1 MRVILAG
8 DEEELHR
15 AAYPAFAAAGLDVE
29 AVAGTPEALTAFAAA
44 FPDAVVVADAA
55 LFGTP
60 AEARSAL
67 ATLPNPK
74 VVILPQ
80 GWEAHQGSFA
90 ALPGLLAGFFA
101 PVSWPEVVAEVRARA
116 VALVPAA
123 QGTGTGA
130 AAGPQ
135 APPPPPPPP
144 NPTAPGAGGPRPAPA
159 PAAPT
164 PARAGEPARPGRP
177 VRVGFWGS
185 RGGVGASTAALTAA
199 RMLAGRGRPVLL
211 CDATRRGDLHVMLGV
226 EPTEAPVRV
235 GGVVVRMGLPE
246 DDTPNSADIVIDGGR
261 ARRNFNAEWV
271 EVSRP
276 LSEERIRRILGLPPE
291 ERGGDGD
298 SGPRPAPTA
307 RRRTGPRLGFVRV
320 EWTE

>member
-8 DEEELHR
+8 DEGELHHS
-15 AAYPAFAAAGLDVE
+15 AYPAFAAAGLDVE

-55 LFGTP
+55 LLGTP

-74 VVILPQ
+74 AVILPQ

-135 APPPPPPPP
+135 ATPPPPPTPI
-144 NPTAPGAGGPRPAPA
+144 PGTPGGTDLH
-159 PAAPT
+159 PT
-164 PARAGEPARPGRP
+164 PAPPLPAGPRTGEPARGRP
-177 VRVGFWGS
+177 VRIGFWGT
-185 RGGVGASTAALTAA
+185 RGGAGTSTAALTAA

-246 DDTPNSADIVIDGGR
+246 DDTPNSADIIIDGGR

-298 SGPRPAPTA
+298 SGPRPTPTA

>member
-1 MRVILAG
+1 MKVILAG
-8 DEEELHR
+8 DEGELHHS
-15 AAYPAFAAAGLDVE
+15 AYPAFAAAGLDVE

-67 ATLPNPK
+67 AALPNLK

-80 GWEAHQGSFA
+80 GWEAHRDGFA
-90 ALPGLLAGFFA
+90 TLPGLLAGFFA

-116 VALVPAA
+116 VALMPAA

-130 AAGPQ
+130 AAGPA

-164 PARAGEPARPGRP
+164 PARAGEPARSGRP

-185 RGGVGASTAALTAA
+185 RGGVGTSTAALTAA

-211 CDATRRGDLHVMLGV
+211 CDATRRGDLHLMLGV
-226 EPTEAPVRV
+226 EPTETPVRV

-298 SGPRPAPTA
+298 SGPRPTPTA